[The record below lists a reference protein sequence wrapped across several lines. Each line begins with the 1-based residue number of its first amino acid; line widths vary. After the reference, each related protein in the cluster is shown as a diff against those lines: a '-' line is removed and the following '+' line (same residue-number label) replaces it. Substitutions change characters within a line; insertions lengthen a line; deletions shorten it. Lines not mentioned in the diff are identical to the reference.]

1 MLDATGTILAVN
13 EAWKRFAAA
22 NGFNGEGHGVG
33 LNYLHICD
41 AAGAHQDASHIGQG
55 IRHILD
61 GTIRAFSY
69 EYESSSPF
77 LRRWFRVIVTPLQGH
92 QSCPS
97 PTIPSTINTCSIT
110 FRRIR
115 KRSSGSAAR

>member
-41 AAGAHQDASHIGQG
+41 AAVPT
-55 IRHILD
+55 R
-61 GTIRAFSY
+61 
-69 EYESSSPF
+69 
-77 LRRWFRVIVTPLQGH
+77 TPR
-92 QSCPS
+92 
-97 PTIPSTINTCSIT
+97 T
-110 FRRIR
+110 
-115 KRSSGSAAR
+115 